1 MSGAPRWRA
10 LAALSLLLAAPNPA
24 SAHTTPYSYVDV
36 RLERRA
42 IEGRVA
48 VHVVDLAHELGIERP
63 DQLLDSLVTARD
75 AAAIESLCAA
85 RLDVRTDGTRLAP
98 QWSRPAVDPARP
110 WVSLAFH
117 APLAHE
123 PGVIEARGPM
133 FPYDPAHQTFVNVY
147 RDSALIGE
155 IVLDHSR
162 PRGATYL
169 GGRRGTAAVVRAF
182 VVAGV
187 HHIFTGPDHM
197 LFILALLLLGGG
209 AARLLKIVTAFTVAH
224 SVTLALATLGIVNPP
239 PWIIEPAIALSIVA
253 VGIENLISSGRRDL
267 RAGLAFGFG
276 FVHGFGFAG
285 VLRDFGLPKGALG
298 WSLFSFNLGVEIA
311 QAAIMLAVAPALA
324 LLSARKPAL
333 ARRVVAAGSA
343 LVVAAGT
350 FWLVRRVLHPSP

>member
-123 PGVIEARGPM
+123 PGVIEARGHVIRAGE
-133 FPYDPAHQTFVNVY
+133 DVVHARDDERAHH
-147 RDSALIGE
+147 RRRAAL
-155 IVLDHSR
+155 
-162 PRGATYL
+162 
-169 GGRRGTAAVVRAF
+169 
-182 VVAGV
+182 
-187 HHIFTGPDHM
+187 
-197 LFILALLLLGGG
+197 
-209 AARLLKIVTAFTVAH
+209 VTAFTVAH

-311 QAAIMLAVAPALA
+311 QAAIVLAVAPALA